1 MRKIIKDN
9 YISTCKRG
17 LINDKTQDKE
27 FLLKIEEETKELI
40 EYFLLNKEID
50 WMEVSD
56 IILTCLNFCV
66 HKNIDPYVILR
77 EKVNIN
83 FNRILNL

>member
-27 FLLKIEEETKELI
+27 FLLKIEEETKRLI
-40 EYFLLNKEID
+40 
-50 WMEVSD
+50 WTS
-56 IILTCLNFCV
+56 
-66 HKNIDPYVILR
+66 
-77 EKVNIN
+77 
-83 FNRILNL
+83 